1 MLGQRVN
8 PGLPRSSQGCAT
20 GSAPASG
27 GHDEDRPPR
36 RDKGRFGIQ
45 GEFVWHTHEDTDE
58 LFLVVGGALTIQL
71 RDENVTLKPGQLFV
85 VPKGVQHCPIADGE
99 VHALLIEPVGVINTG
114 AAGGTL
120 TAAYD
125 DSLT

>member
-1 MLGQRVN
+1 M
-8 PGLPRSSQGCAT
+8 
-20 GSAPASG
+20 
-27 GHDEDRPPR
+27 
-36 RDKGRFGIQ
+36 
-45 GEFVWHTHEDTDE
+45 
-58 LFLVVGGALTIQL
+58 VGGALTIQL

-85 VPKGVQHCPIADGE
+85 VPKGLQHCPIADGE